1 VNQTT
6 LTESWQKAEVG
17 GPKKALLITKPSIVV
32 NMIKKAQRPILV
44 VGSAVL
50 EHPVDAQAPV
60 DLVVQLAQRSRIPV
74 VATAHIVGEFLKRNY
89 CPAASMSSMDIVNR
103 LVDGEWSGLDGQG
116 QYDLALF
123 IGLPYYMEWIL
134 LNALKHFASH
144 IGTISLDKTYQPNAS
159 WSFSNLT
166 VEDWVHNLKEII
178 SKIGAE

>member
-1 VNQTT
+1 MS
-6 LTESWQKAEVG
+6 LAESWQKAEVS
-17 GPKKALLITKPSIVV
+17 GPKKALLITKSSVAV
-32 NMIKKAQRPILV
+32 NMIKKAKRPILV

-50 EHPVDAQAPV
+50 EHSMDAQAPV
-60 DLVVQLAQRSRIPV
+60 DLVVQLAQRSKIPV
-74 VATAHIVGEFLKRNY
+74 VATAHIVGEFLKRNF
-89 CPAASMSSMDIVNR
+89 CPAASMSSMDIINR
-103 LVDGEWSGLDGQG
+103 LVDGEWSGLDGKG

-144 IGTISLDKTYQPNAS
+144 IRTMSLDKTYQPNAS

-166 VEDWVHNLKEII
+166 TEDWIRNLKEII